1 MKDYSI
7 VLEKTKMIDEMFR
20 DFYQRNK
27 EILSVFV
34 VGSMHEPEKYIPRQN
49 NDYDIRILVEKVS
62 PELLQKAET
71 FQKEICENL
80 CDDEVLV
87 EYNNLVGPVNHSLS
101 EDKCNLLVH
110 LLIHTVDDLSRFLPV
125 THQRKYR
132 RYHRIVCGEDYLNNL
147 EEYYQPEYLI
157 SSHEGIEYCV
167 DMLQRRVYKY
177 LIWNERDG
185 EVSFDYMENPVS
197 DELKYEMIFYS
208 VKNIVWNLYETCVID
223 KGEEVSVQAYAH
235 YLAGDNKVWHDIMDA
250 VMARDEIALEKMG
263 ESMNQETIDMLEY
276 VKEMIAKGA
285 VVYKNPNTGKK
296 LIA

>member
-62 PELLQKAET
+62 PELLQKAEA

-177 LIWNERDG
+177 
-185 EVSFDYMENPVS
+185 
-197 DELKYEMIFYS
+197 YS

-263 ESMNQETIDMLEY
+263 ESMDQETIDMLEY